1 MGFLDE
7 LTGGLVGK
15 LFGGGDK
22 NKLFESIL
30 GLINN
35 PQTGGLSGLAQMFK
49 EKGLGDSI
57 SSWISTGQNM
67 PVSADQ
73 IKQALGADKVQE
85 ISQNVGVSEEE
96 TSTGLASLLPEIID
110 KLTPDG
116 KVPESDMISQGL
128 NMLKGKLFGG

>member
-1 MGFLDE
+1 MGLIEE
-7 LTGGLVGK
+7 LKST

-22 NKLFESIL
+22 NKLFESIM

-49 EKGLGDSI
+49 DKGLGDVI
-57 SSWISTGQNM
+57 SSWISTGKNL

-73 IKQALGADKVQE
+73 IKQALGSDQIQQ
-85 ISQNVGVSEEE
+85 ISEKAGVSQEEA
-96 TSTGLASLLPEIID
+96 SKGLAGLLPEIID

-116 KVPESDMISQGL
+116 KMPEGDMIAQGL
-128 NMLKGKLFGG
+128 DTLKRKLFGGA

>member
-7 LTGGLVGK
+7 LTGGLAGK
-15 LFGGGDK
+15 LFAGGDK
-22 NKLFESIL
+22 NKLLESIM

-49 EKGLGDSI
+49 DKGLGDTI
-57 SSWISTGQNM
+57 SSWISTGNNL

-73 IKQALGADKVQE
+73 IKKALGADKVQE

-96 TSTGLASLLPEIID
+96 TSTGLASLLPDIID

-116 KVPESDMISQGL
+116 KVPDSDMLAQGL
-128 NMLKGKLFGG
+128 NKLKSKLLGG

>member
-7 LTGGLVGK
+7 LTGGVAGK
-15 LFGGGDK
+15 LFGGTDK
-22 NKLFESIL
+22 NKLFESIM
-30 GLINN
+30 GMINS
-35 PQTGGLSGLAQMFK
+35 PQIGGLSGLAQQLK
-49 EKGLGDSI
+49 DKGLGDAI
-57 SSWISTGQNM
+57 SSWISTGRNL

-116 KVPESDMISQGL
+116 KVPDSDMLAQGL
-128 NMLKGKLFGG
+128 SKLKGKLFGG